1 MPSVCDQQFR
11 FSPVETVR
19 SYSTNT
25 TGLIDGPQP
34 SGIYMGYTVRSQ
46 LMNKQMLA
54 KVQKWG
60 NSQGVRLPKQILRDA
75 RISVGDDVEVS
86 ARSGR
91 IVVKPLSKSKF
102 DLADLVSR
110 MPRSYK
116 PREESFGKAVGKE
129 EW

>member
-1 MPSVCDQQFR
+1 
-11 FSPVETVR
+11 
-19 SYSTNT
+19 
-25 TGLIDGPQP
+25 
-34 SGIYMGYTVRSQ
+34 
-46 LMNKQMLA
+46 MLA
-54 KVQKWG
+54 KVQECR
-60 NSQGVRLPKQILRDA
+60 NSQGVRRPKQILRDA

-102 DLADLVSR
+102 DLAELVSR
-110 MPRSYK
+110 MPRNYK

>member
-1 MPSVCDQQFR
+1 
-11 FSPVETVR
+11 
-19 SYSTNT
+19 
-25 TGLIDGPQP
+25 
-34 SGIYMGYTVRSQ
+34 
-46 LMNKQMLA
+46 MLA

-75 RISVGDDVEVS
+75 RISVGDNVEVS

-102 DLADLVSR
+102 DLAELVSR
-110 MPRSYK
+110 MPRNYK
-116 PREESFGKAVGKE
+116 PREEPFGKAVGKE

>member
-1 MPSVCDQQFR
+1 
-11 FSPVETVR
+11 
-19 SYSTNT
+19 
-25 TGLIDGPQP
+25 
-34 SGIYMGYTVRSQ
+34 
-46 LMNKQMLA
+46 MLA

-60 NSQGVRLPKQILRDA
+60 NSQGVRLPKQVLRDA
-75 RISVGDDVEVS
+75 HISIGDDVEVS
-86 ARSGR
+86 ARNGR

-110 MPRSYK
+110 MPRNYK

>member
-1 MPSVCDQQFR
+1 
-11 FSPVETVR
+11 
-19 SYSTNT
+19 
-25 TGLIDGPQP
+25 
-34 SGIYMGYTVRSQ
+34 MGYTIRNHEK
-46 LMNKQMLA
+46 NKPMLA

-110 MPRSYK
+110 MPRNYK